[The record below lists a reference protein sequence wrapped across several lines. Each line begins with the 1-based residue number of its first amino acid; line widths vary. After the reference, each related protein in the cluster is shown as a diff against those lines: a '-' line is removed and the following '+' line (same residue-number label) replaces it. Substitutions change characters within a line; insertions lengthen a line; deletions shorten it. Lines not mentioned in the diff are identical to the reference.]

1 MEPTDRRGEMQQT
14 PERRMRPQM
23 KQLVREASR
32 ALATLD
38 SERLEEL
45 ALSCQALNRDASMA
59 KSAEQSGRV
68 RDAQEAKQDMMVL
81 ERVLEATRANI
92 DVMRRLGQ
100 IRDGKPEYGPRNCGV
115 WSLTETDRGD
125 H

>member
-1 MEPTDRRGEMQQT
+1 MQQT

-32 ALATLD
+32 ALAALD

-59 KSAEQSGRV
+59 EQSGRV
-68 RDAQEAKQDMMVL
+68 REAQEAKQDMLVL
-81 ERVLEATRANI
+81 ARVLEATRANI

-125 H
+125 D